1 MEIIG
6 KFLRYLRWGNEI
18 KRTLKNSCAIIVLL
32 SSIGLPALSNSA
44 ERIRVVEGLVQSV
57 TDDSIEVRGRY
68 YNIANVPLMD
78 ASGRN
83 VSKDRLVKGKKVEI
97 FFKDN
102 KITSV
107 LIHEYMVE

>member
-1 MEIIG
+1 MKTKYHI
-6 KFLRYLRWGNEI
+6 L
-18 KRTLKNSCAIIVLL
+18 IVLL
-32 SSIGLPALSNSA
+32 ICIFTLSILLSFSYA
-44 ERIRVVEGLVQSV
+44 EKVRVVEGLIQNV

-68 YNIANVPLMD
+68 YNIANVPLVD

-83 VSKDRLVKGKKVEI
+83 VAKHRLVKGKKVEI

-102 KITSV
+102 KIASI